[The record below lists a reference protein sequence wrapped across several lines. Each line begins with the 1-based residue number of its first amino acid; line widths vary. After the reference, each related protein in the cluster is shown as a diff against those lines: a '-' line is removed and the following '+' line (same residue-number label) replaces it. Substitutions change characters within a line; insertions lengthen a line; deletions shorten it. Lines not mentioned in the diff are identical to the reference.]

1 MAPQK
6 ASRRL
11 NSSLTVRHTG
21 VENQRPVSAA
31 RQPAIACKPVIE
43 ALSISSARPRWIQ
56 RQLGA
61 TALRRKE
68 SLRGSTLRRNTARR
82 SRGGQGTAL
91 DASQKPAACNCVRL
105 VGVTCDC
112 IWGGMNVKRIV
123 RPLSWLAL
131 ATAATI
137 LITACGGSSGGGNQ
151 PATFKGTKKVG
162 YSAPLTGQSALYGHA
177 VSQAL
182 QLAADDIN
190 AKGGVNGYQI
200 EMDIQDDGTTVP
212 QAVSNTKNMILQDN
226 VVALM
231 GSVTSAQCLAESPI
245 AKQNKIITIDA
256 TCNSWQLTMESDVVN
271 PYWISIVPNTYME
284 GTAAGRLAAGLGV
297 SKIFIVSPKY
307 LFGISETNAFVAA
320 LKKANSSVQIVNN
333 PSTWYVPFPTNPRWD
348 STINAIQAAKPDL
361 VYSNIF
367 AADQINFVKQAQQV
381 DPDFFKKYPMTT
393 LASVDELNTLGS
405 SYPVNM
411 HLYMRAPFFALSNSR
426 LDDFVK
432 RYRDRYQGEYPS
444 DWAVMDYDAVQMW
457 ARAANAAGSFD
468 SDKVLKQVVGKSF
481 PSLRG
486 YNFTIRSGD
495 QQANVGETFG
505 TTGDSAGKY
514 PFPVLKDSTNLKGDD
529 LLMPTTLMNELREG
543 KCENNGDPKTT
554 DFALCPSWKA

>member
-1 MAPQK
+1 MI
-6 ASRRL
+6 
-11 NSSLTVRHTG
+11 SSLRKQVRWAG
-21 VENQRPVSAA
+21 
-31 RQPAIACKPVIE
+31 
-43 ALSISSARPRWIQ
+43 
-56 RQLGA
+56 
-61 TALRRKE
+61 
-68 SLRGSTLRRNTARR
+68 
-82 SRGGQGTAL
+82 
-91 DASQKPAACNCVRL
+91 
-105 VGVTCDC
+105 
-112 IWGGMNVKRIV
+112 
-123 RPLSWLAL
+123 LAV
-131 ATAATI
+131 AVMVAVA
-137 LITACGGSSGGGNQ
+137 ACGGSGGSSSG
-151 PATFKGTKKVG
+151 TTSFKGTKKLG
-162 YSAPLTGQSALYGHA
+162 LSIAITGQSALYGHA
-177 VSQAL
+177 ISQSMK
-182 QLAADDIN
+182 LAVDDVN
-190 AKGGVNGYQI
+190 AKGGVNGYKI
-200 EMDIQDDGTTVP
+200 EADIVDDGTDVNK
-212 QAVSNTKNMILQDN
+212 AVENTKQLILQDS
-226 VVALM
+226 VVALL
-231 GSVTSAQCLAESPI
+231 GPVTSAQCAATSPI
-245 AKQNKIITIDA
+245 SKQNKVLLVAA
-256 TCNSWQLTMESDVVN
+256 TCNSYQLTTEPDLIN
-271 PYWISIVPNTYME
+271 PDYVSVVPNTYME
-284 GTAAGRLAAGLGV
+284 GTAAGNLAAKLGV
-297 SKIFIVSPKY
+297 KKIFVVSPKY

-320 LKKANSSVQIVNN
+320 LKKANPSAQIVN
-333 PSTWYVPFPTNPRWD
+333 PQSTWYVPFPTNPRWD
-348 STINAIQAAKPDL
+348 STINAIQAAQPDL